1 MGQKSFSLVAAST
14 STPYDPP
21 YTGVLTSIKPLRLT
35 EIAKII
41 KDETPNADLRELV
54 VDLGSQQSVRQ
65 AAAEVLKYP
74 EPVDVLILNA
84 GMVSREH
91 KIEPQ

>member
-1 MGQKSFSLVAAST
+1 MAETA
-14 STPYDPP
+14 
-21 YTGVLTSIKPLRLT
+21 
-35 EIAKII
+35 EII
-41 KDETPNADLRELV
+41 KKEIPDADLRELV

-84 GMVSREH
+84 GVVSHEH
-91 KIEPQ
+91 EISTEP